1 MTERYESAFA
11 GPELNTEKFSIK
23 PFKEELNA
31 LQEKVYIESNL
42 NWIIDEALKYSPV
55 DYWVRDNVIKYIKDG
70 KLKTNE
76 IRNMKNWLN

>member
-1 MTERYESAFA
+1 MPERYESAFA

-42 NWIIDEALKYSPV
+42 K
-55 DYWVRDNVIKYIKDG
+55 
-70 KLKTNE
+70 
-76 IRNMKNWLN
+76 